1 MSLPETTTYR
11 NFEVGSYFKIK
22 DGKYIWLTQL
32 SKCANWITKILCFDM
47 RSFWIIWISLFL
59 SKRGAFNI
67 RISCLL
73 LKPSARFFFFVVDTL
88 IVVWPCI
95 YISMLEE
102 EDLCFASFGSTVL
115 NVLSHKRTQ
124 NNLSKI
130 QKKDSWKIIHVEKLC
145 WFSIFKLYEFN
156 VPFLFSLKLSI
167 WSTLNKEK
175 DAI

>member
-1 MSLPETTTYR
+1 
-11 NFEVGSYFKIK
+11 
-22 DGKYIWLTQL
+22 
-32 SKCANWITKILCFDM
+32 M

-73 LKPSARFFFFVVDTL
+73 LKPSARVIFVVDTL
-88 IVVWPCI
+88 LVAWPCI

-115 NVLSHKRTQ
+115 NVLSYKRTR

-130 QKKDSWKIIHVEKLC
+130 HEKRFMKNNTCQEIVL
-145 WFSIFKLYEFN
+145 IFHCQTTQTSCTL
-156 VPFLFSLKLSI
+156 LFSSKLSI
-167 WSTLNKEK
+167 WSALNKEN
-175 DAI
+175 DVI

>member
-1 MSLPETTTYR
+1 
-11 NFEVGSYFKIK
+11 
-22 DGKYIWLTQL
+22 
-32 SKCANWITKILCFDM
+32 M
-47 RSFWIIWISLFL
+47 RSFWIIRISLFL
-59 SKRGAFNI
+59 YKRGAFNI

-73 LKPSARFFFFVVDTL
+73 LKPSARFFFVVDTL
-88 IVVWPCI
+88 LVAWPCI

-102 EDLCFASFGSTVL
+102 EDLYNASFGSTVL
-115 NVLSHKRTQ
+115 NVLSYKRTR

-145 WFSIFKLYEFN
+145 WFSIVQLHEFN
-156 VPFLFSLKLSI
+156 VPFLFSSKLFI